1 MGHRKTV
8 ADGRRH
14 GCGARGDGAF
24 QHGTTGE
31 LLDVCRDKGI
41 YDDALILVMADHG
54 NHESLGRFQET
65 GDGELSGLAR
75 PCLWVKPAGS
85 TGAFKTDGTPTSHS
99 KVAGLLREA
108 LVRELGEG
116 DVLDL
121 LRCEHRLFRKVYAFD
136 YMKEDWIVGPDGATE
151 GHSTAFLDGLEAKG
165 SQPVTLGWRYS
176 LSFEN
181 RADYAGIIHSKHLLG
196 RGRNLSWWSYQ
207 PDVELS
213 FRVPDPKRRYSVRL
227 EFGMWR
233 REEGT
238 EEGLGIVFRQ
248 AGGSPV
254 RWIRGPERSEE
265 GEVLLRGLI
274 PDEAGAIRIAA
285 EREPGLMAFVDFKHL
300 QVNREP

>member
-54 NHESLGRFQET
+54 HHESLGRFQET

-121 LRCEHRLFRKVYAFD
+121 LRCEHRLFRTVYA
-136 YMKEDWIVGPDGATE
+136 
-151 GHSTAFLDGLEAKG
+151 
-165 SQPVTLGWRYS
+165 
-176 LSFEN
+176 
-181 RADYAGIIHSKHLLG
+181 
-196 RGRNLSWWSYQ
+196 
-207 PDVELS
+207 
-213 FRVPDPKRRYSVRL
+213 
-227 EFGMWR
+227 
-233 REEGT
+233 
-238 EEGLGIVFRQ
+238 
-248 AGGSPV
+248 
-254 RWIRGPERSEE
+254 
-265 GEVLLRGLI
+265 
-274 PDEAGAIRIAA
+274 
-285 EREPGLMAFVDFKHL
+285 VD
-300 QVNREP
+300 